1 MIRKSSSREP
11 GSRLVIMR
19 MRMMR
24 RMRIRMIRKMVEF
37 FERARLKVG
46 HHEDGHDHNEDRRF
60 FCDHDDNE
68 DDK

>member
-1 MIRKSSSREP
+1 
-11 GSRLVIMR
+11 
-19 MRMMR
+19 
-24 RMRIRMIRKMVEF
+24 MIRKMVEF

-68 DDK
+68 DDKQVRYMNAQGCRSREKNLKT

>member
-1 MIRKSSSREP
+1 
-11 GSRLVIMR
+11 MR

-46 HHEDGHDHNEDRRF
+46 HHEDGD
-60 FCDHDDNE
+60 DHDE
-68 DDK
+68 DLRVL